1 MKIPFIKVGN
11 SEFVSFI
18 SASKTGVNAN
28 RKKPS
33 KSSIAKE
40 RMPDEII
47 NKNNNIGLSRAAII
61 RVFLLPILS
70 EIVPEKK
77 VPPAP
82 AS

>member
-47 NKNNNIGLSRAAII
+47 NKNNNI
-61 RVFLLPILS
+61 IL
-70 EIVPEKK
+70 I
-77 VPPAP
+77 
-82 AS
+82 